1 MSFIFTPRSC
11 SFAVYP
17 PVSIVFPFVGVLH
30 ARGKACSE
38 EYVSRH
44 VSTFLRDIRH
54 MDDTLPSLV
63 TGRSTC

>member
-17 PVSIVFPFVGVLH
+17 PVSIVFPFVGVLG
-30 ARGKACSE
+30 AWGKACSK

-44 VSTFLRDIRH
+44 VSTLLRDIKH

-63 TGRSTC
+63 RGRPTC